1 MPFLINQAFNL
12 NSKESIPRVALKLHE
27 RESFKAFR
35 VGCSKHIHFPP
46 PLSVFFFLGF
56 CLLLTD
62 LLSHFSTL
70 YLLVF
75 DLSSAGP
82 KSRPTLS
89 FCSNT
94 DTPVSETDS
103 RL

>member
-46 PLSVFFFLGF
+46 SV
-56 CLLLTD
+56 CLLLPRV
-62 LLSHFSTL
+62 LFII
-70 YLLVF
+70 
-75 DLSSAGP
+75 
-82 KSRPTLS
+82 
-89 FCSNT
+89 N
-94 DTPVSETDS
+94 
-103 RL
+103 